1 MPKTKHPLSRRDLL
15 ELVAASGAMALLPN
29 VVSAGP
35 TPTPCDDQPD
45 AELVGALLWAAFKKG
60 AQITEIP
67 QDVINKG
74 RDLSGPPICAHLK
87 DGLEN
92 FPYDRTMVCAKR
104 AGVLAKQE
112 AAGSPITAD
121 HFEHA
126 WNTVHHEQMTAME
139 RLSKKKGMVHRRGGA
154 C

>member
-1 MPKTKHPLSRRDLL
+1 MPKKKRSLSRRDLL
-15 ELVAASGAMALLPN
+15 ELVAASGAIALLPS

-35 TPTPCDDQPD
+35 TPTLCDDQPD

-60 AQITEIP
+60 AQISEIP
-67 QDVINKG
+67 QDVMKKG

-87 DGLEN
+87 DGVEN

-104 AGVLAKQE
+104 TGLLAKQE
-112 AAGSPITAD
+112 AGGLAITAD
-121 HFEHA
+121 HFVYA
-126 WNTVHHEQMTAME
+126 WNRVHQEQMKAME
-139 RLSKKKGMVHRRGGA
+139 RLSQKKGRMRRLGGA